1 MPELTETREPPSDW
15 TDLFFRY
22 LSDEKDASVYTQRNY
37 RQALGEFAQW
47 HRDTNESPVCWSE
60 LERNDFR
67 LFLRQLGRRE
77 LSQAAIRLRF
87 SALNSFY
94 KFLMRRGLVESSPVK
109 DVTLPK
115 PAKRLP
121 QFLTIDQMNALLDAP
136 MQEFEA
142 ERVAKKGT
150 KKKANQVPYLRDGA
164 ILETIYSCGLRI
176 GEICRMLAGEIEPDE
191 HVVNVHG
198 KGKKE
203 RQVPIGRAAVEA
215 ARRAFGV
222 RDGFV
227 LGDIGPFGGLM
238 EPYGEITRAEVDRAF
253 AEQAKALVEAG
264 ADAIIVETQ
273 TVLDEA
279 GAAIAAAKAAGAQC
293 VIASMAFDF
302 THETHE
308 LRTMMGTD
316 PDEAAAFLEA
326 AGADVLGL
334 NCGTNIDMA
343 RALAAVQRYR
353 ECSALPIMAQPNAG
367 QPVLQNLKVIYNQA
381 PEEMAAQAGDMLEA
395 DVAILGACC
404 GSTPAHIAGLR
415 GRMNQFI
422 ETQPQIG

>member
-15 TDLFFRY
+15 TDLFFRF

-67 LFLRQLGRRE
+67 LFLRQLGRKE

-215 ARRAFGV
+215 IRLYWERLAKPPAPDEPVFFASEKKRSAIYPRLVQLRLKNYLSAC
-222 RDGFV
+222 
-227 LGDIGPFGGLM
+227 GLD
-238 EPYGEITRAEVDRAF
+238 PTLTPHKLRHSYATHLLD
-253 AEQAKALVEAG
+253 AG
-264 ADAIIVETQ
+264 ADLRSVQEMLGHANLTTTQ
-273 TVLDEA
+273 VYTHVTTERIKRAYDEA
-279 GAAIAAAKAAGAQC
+279 
-293 VIASMAFDF
+293 
-302 THETHE
+302 H
-308 LRTMMGTD
+308 
-316 PDEAAAFLEA
+316 P
-326 AGADVLGL
+326 
-334 NCGTNIDMA
+334 
-343 RALAAVQRYR
+343 RA
-353 ECSALPIMAQPNAG
+353 
-367 QPVLQNLKVIYNQA
+367 
-381 PEEMAAQAGDMLEA
+381 
-395 DVAILGACC
+395 
-404 GSTPAHIAGLR
+404 
-415 GRMNQFI
+415 
-422 ETQPQIG
+422 

>member
-15 TDLFFRY
+15 TDLFFRF

-191 HVVNVHG
+191 LVVNVHG

-215 ARRAFGV
+215 IRAYWERLAKSPAPDEPVFFASEKKRSAIYPRLV
-222 RDGFV
+222 QLR
-227 LGDIGPFGGLM
+227 LKNYLSACGLD
-238 EPYGEITRAEVDRAF
+238 PTLTPHKLRHSYATHLLD
-253 AEQAKALVEAG
+253 AG
-264 ADAIIVETQ
+264 ADLRSVQEMLGHANLTTTQ
-273 TVLDEA
+273 VYTHVTTERIKRAYNEA
-279 GAAIAAAKAAGAQC
+279 
-293 VIASMAFDF
+293 
-302 THETHE
+302 H
-308 LRTMMGTD
+308 
-316 PDEAAAFLEA
+316 P
-326 AGADVLGL
+326 
-334 NCGTNIDMA
+334 
-343 RALAAVQRYR
+343 RA
-353 ECSALPIMAQPNAG
+353 
-367 QPVLQNLKVIYNQA
+367 
-381 PEEMAAQAGDMLEA
+381 
-395 DVAILGACC
+395 
-404 GSTPAHIAGLR
+404 
-415 GRMNQFI
+415 
-422 ETQPQIG
+422 

>member
-47 HRDTNESPVCWSE
+47 HRDTSESPVCWSE

-67 LFLRQLGRRE
+67 LFLRLLGRRK

-142 ERVAKKGT
+142 KRVAKKGT
-150 KKKANQVPYLRDGA
+150 KKKVSAVPYLRDRA

-215 ARRAFGV
+215 IRLYWERLAKSPALDEHVFFASEKKRSAIYPRLVQLRLKNYLSAS
-222 RDGFV
+222 
-227 LGDIGPFGGLM
+227 GLD
-238 EPYGEITRAEVDRAF
+238 PSLTPHKLRHSYATHLLD
-253 AEQAKALVEAG
+253 AG
-264 ADAIIVETQ
+264 ADLRSVQEMLGHANLTTTQ
-273 TVLDEA
+273 VYTHVTTERIKRAYDEA
-279 GAAIAAAKAAGAQC
+279 
-293 VIASMAFDF
+293 
-302 THETHE
+302 H
-308 LRTMMGTD
+308 
-316 PDEAAAFLEA
+316 P
-326 AGADVLGL
+326 
-334 NCGTNIDMA
+334 
-343 RALAAVQRYR
+343 RA
-353 ECSALPIMAQPNAG
+353 
-367 QPVLQNLKVIYNQA
+367 
-381 PEEMAAQAGDMLEA
+381 
-395 DVAILGACC
+395 
-404 GSTPAHIAGLR
+404 
-415 GRMNQFI
+415 
-422 ETQPQIG
+422 

>member
-1 MPELTETREPPSDW
+1 M
-15 TDLFFRY
+15 
-22 LSDEKDASVYTQRNY
+22 YTQRNY

-47 HRDTNESPVCWSE
+47 HRDTSESPVCWSE

-67 LFLRQLGRRE
+67 LFLRQLGRRK

-142 ERVAKKGT
+142 ERVAKKVT
-150 KKKANQVPYLRDGA
+150 KKKVSAVPYLRDRA

-191 HVVNVHG
+191 HVVKVHG

-215 ARRAFGV
+215 IRLYWER
-222 RDGFV
+222 
-227 LGDIGPFGGLM
+227 L
-238 EPYGEITRAEVDRAF
+238 
-253 AEQAKALVEAG
+253 AKPPA
-264 ADAIIVETQ
+264 
-273 TVLDEA
+273 LDEHVFFA
-279 GAAIAAAKAAGAQC
+279 SEKKRSAIYPRLVQ
-293 VIASMAFDF
+293 
-302 THETHE
+302 
-308 LRTMMGTD
+308 LRLKNYLSACGLD
-316 PDEAAAFLEA
+316 PSL
-326 AGADVLGL
+326 
-334 NCGTNIDMA
+334 
-343 RALAAVQRYR
+343 
-353 ECSALPIMAQPNAG
+353 
-367 QPVLQNLKVIYNQA
+367 
-381 PEEMAAQAGDMLEA
+381 
-395 DVAILGACC
+395 
-404 GSTPAHIAGLR
+404 TPHKLR
-415 GRMNQFI
+415 HSY
-422 ETQPQIG
+422 

>member
-1 MPELTETREPPSDW
+1 MPELTETRESPSDW
-15 TDLFFRY
+15 TDLFFRF

-150 KKKANQVPYLRDGA
+150 KKKVSAVPYLRDRA

-215 ARRAFGV
+215 IRIYWERLAKPPAVDEPVFFASEKKRSAIYPRLIQLRLKNYLSAC
-222 RDGFV
+222 
-227 LGDIGPFGGLM
+227 GLD
-238 EPYGEITRAEVDRAF
+238 PTLTPHKLRHSYATHLLD
-253 AEQAKALVEAG
+253 AG
-264 ADAIIVETQ
+264 ADLRSVQEMLGHANLTTTQ
-273 TVLDEA
+273 VYTHVTTERIKRAYDEA
-279 GAAIAAAKAAGAQC
+279 
-293 VIASMAFDF
+293 
-302 THETHE
+302 H
-308 LRTMMGTD
+308 
-316 PDEAAAFLEA
+316 P
-326 AGADVLGL
+326 
-334 NCGTNIDMA
+334 
-343 RALAAVQRYR
+343 RA
-353 ECSALPIMAQPNAG
+353 
-367 QPVLQNLKVIYNQA
+367 
-381 PEEMAAQAGDMLEA
+381 
-395 DVAILGACC
+395 
-404 GSTPAHIAGLR
+404 
-415 GRMNQFI
+415 
-422 ETQPQIG
+422 

>member
-1 MPELTETREPPSDW
+1 MPELTETRKPPSDW
-15 TDLFFRY
+15 TELFFRF

-150 KKKANQVPYLRDGA
+150 KKKVSAVPYLRDRA

-215 ARRAFGV
+215 IRIYWERLAKPPAVDEPVCFASEKKRSAIYPRLIQLRLKNYLSAC
-222 RDGFV
+222 
-227 LGDIGPFGGLM
+227 GLD
-238 EPYGEITRAEVDRAF
+238 PTLTPHKLRHSYATHLLD
-253 AEQAKALVEAG
+253 AG
-264 ADAIIVETQ
+264 ADLRSVQEMLGHANLTTTQ
-273 TVLDEA
+273 VYTHVTTERIKRAYDEA
-279 GAAIAAAKAAGAQC
+279 
-293 VIASMAFDF
+293 
-302 THETHE
+302 H
-308 LRTMMGTD
+308 
-316 PDEAAAFLEA
+316 P
-326 AGADVLGL
+326 
-334 NCGTNIDMA
+334 
-343 RALAAVQRYR
+343 RA
-353 ECSALPIMAQPNAG
+353 
-367 QPVLQNLKVIYNQA
+367 
-381 PEEMAAQAGDMLEA
+381 
-395 DVAILGACC
+395 
-404 GSTPAHIAGLR
+404 
-415 GRMNQFI
+415 
-422 ETQPQIG
+422 